1 MPISKKV
8 VSNQPY
14 SLQNLE
20 AFTQMELP
28 LEFEIKE
35 LDKAG
40 FSVENRASLEKIFAE
55 EISDDKKTLKL
66 SGKDLGKILY
76 LWLIS
81 QDKGFENFERKNL
94 VDKGI

>member
-20 AFTQMELP
+20 AFAQMELP
-28 LEFEIKE
+28 LEFEIND

-40 FSVENRASLEKIFAE
+40 LSVENRVSLEKLFAGE
-55 EISDDKKTLKL
+55 MSDDKKTLKL

-76 LWLIS
+76 LWLMS
-81 QDKGFENFERKNL
+81 QDKGFENFERKGL
-94 VDKGI
+94 VDNGI